1 MIKNGFK
8 EIIESKTNIM
18 LQSFSIAKECA
29 IELLDKKEI
38 DDNLRTKLYELLSL
52 QSLLKDDRVGNSFNL
67 IKSLMADC
75 SYGDEL
81 NYLSFIL
88 LNALRSE
95 DAKLKFDGFAAI
107 LTALKA

>member
-38 DDNLRTKLYELLSL
+38 DDNLNYMSCYH
-52 QSLLKDDRVGNSFNL
+52 FNL
-67 IKSLMADC
+67 
-75 SYGDEL
+75 
-81 NYLSFIL
+81 YLKMIGLVIHLIL
-88 LNALRSE
+88 
-95 DAKLKFDGFAAI
+95 
-107 LTALKA
+107 